1 MSQILILPLLHITII
16 PIKLCNMKILSKVNT
31 AEKVD
36 MRATK
41 LKYFPMIIPEKAFI
55 FNKIEANLY
64 QEIHMEAH
72 LQAVKKK
79 AFKLPSHYLK
89 KYQVCTAIKIS
100 AVPLSQHQTE
110 LQIIKKIIKKL

>member
-16 PIKLCNMKILSKVNT
+16 QIKLYNMKILFKANT
-31 AEKVD
+31 AGKVD
-36 MRATK
+36 MKAIK
-41 LKYFPMIIPEKAFI
+41 LKFFLMIIPKKAFI
-55 FNKIEANLY
+55 FKKIEVSLY

-110 LQIIKKIIKKL
+110 LQIIKKITKKL